1 MADAVS
7 GLTSSIVIPIS
18 RLTLR
23 ASPLKVIHFPL
34 RMIPRFPLFF
44 SLCFLFVILAFVGF
58 AQGPAA
64 LNDTDLGKSQNTSRD
79 YANSLV
85 PGTPNVS
92 KGEKKSEI
100 DPKTLQSKK
109 MKDPAFEGGLN
120 DLGLDWGGDKMGKP
134 RGSQGA
140 NSTAGGR
147 ELSGN
152 RFREAGDSVSGE
164 PSVSNSDANSKTS
177 PQKEHSTTDET
188 SAGAKQKSDLKE
200 EKKGGS
206 DSAHE
211 KSATAAVEKSSEK
224 EKSSA
229 TKSDGDR

>member
-1 MADAVS
+1 MISHPALRS
-7 GLTSSIVIPIS
+7 PIFY
-18 RLTLR
+18 LL
-23 ASPLKVIHFPL
+23 AS
-34 RMIPRFPLFF
+34 
-44 SLCFLFVILAFVGF
+44 LAFSSVGF
-58 AQGPAA
+58 GQGA
-64 LNDTDLGKSQNTSRD
+64 LNDTDLGKSQNTARD
-79 YANSLV
+79 YANSLI
-85 PGTPNVS
+85 PGERNAT
-92 KGEKKSEI
+92 KGEKRAEV

-109 MKDPAFEGGLN
+109 LKDPVFEGGLN
-120 DLGLDWGGDKMGKP
+120 DLGVDWTGDKMGKP
-134 RGSQGA
+134 RGSLGA

-177 PQKEHSTTDET
+177 AQKEHSPADEA
-188 SAGAKQKSDLKE
+188 SAGAKQKSDVKG

-211 KSATAAVEKSSEK
+211 KGTAAAVEKSSEK

-229 TKSDGDR
+229 AKSDGDH

>member
-1 MADAVS
+1 
-7 GLTSSIVIPIS
+7 
-18 RLTLR
+18 
-23 ASPLKVIHFPL
+23 
-34 RMIPRFPLFF
+34 MIPRFPLFL
-44 SLCFLFVILAFVGF
+44 SLCFLFVILAVVGF

-64 LNDTDLGKSQNTSRD
+64 LNDTDLGKSQNTARD
-79 YANSLV
+79 YANSLI
-85 PGTPNVS
+85 PGERNAT
-92 KGEKKSEI
+92 KGEKRAEV

-109 MKDPAFEGGLN
+109 LKDPVFEGGLN
-120 DLGLDWGGDKMGKP
+120 DLGVDWTGDKMGKP
-134 RGSQGA
+134 RGSLGA

-164 PSVSNSDANSKTS
+164 PSVSSSDTNSKTS
-177 PQKEHSTTDET
+177 AQKEHSPADEASEGT
-188 SAGAKQKSDLKE
+188 KQKSDVKE

-211 KSATAAVEKSSEK
+211 KSTAAAVEKSSEK

-229 TKSDGDR
+229 AKSDGDH